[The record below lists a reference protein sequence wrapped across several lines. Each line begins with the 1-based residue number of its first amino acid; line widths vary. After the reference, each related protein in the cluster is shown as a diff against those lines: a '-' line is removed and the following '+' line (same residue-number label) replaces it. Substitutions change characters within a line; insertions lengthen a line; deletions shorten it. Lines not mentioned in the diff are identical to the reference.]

1 MWVLPRNYLLSCDLW
16 HIKLARRGHHK
27 RTVCLHFLLEQI
39 PGLQTL
45 ESLTNAEALVPNLW
59 HLEAGNVLLSAT
71 NRNDIEVS
79 AVERFTV
86 QLENLPITVDTLT
99 ANQVFGHTMSLAKAY
114 RLSSYDA
121 AYLELTLREGL
132 PLATL
137 DKDLLKAA
145 RRSDIEIY
153 LK

>member
-1 MWVLPRNYLLSCDLW
+1 MTAFVLDNSVAMRWLLASNKVSDQRY
-16 HIKLARRGHHK
+16 A
-27 RTVCLHFLLEQI
+27 
-39 PGLQTL
+39 
-45 ESLTNAEALVPNLW
+45 ESVLRSLSNAEAVVPNLW
-59 HLEAGNVLLSAT
+59 HLEAANVLLSAA
-71 NRNDIEVS
+71 NRKALEIS
-79 AVERFTV
+79 AVERLTV

-99 ANQVFGHTMSLAKAY
+99 ANQVLGHTMSLAKAY

-121 AYLELTLREGL
+121 AYLELALRESL

>member
-1 MWVLPRNYLLSCDLW
+1 MTAFVLDNSVAMRWLLASNKASDQRYAELVL
-16 HIKLARRGHHK
+16 K
-27 RTVCLHFLLEQI
+27 
-39 PGLQTL
+39 
-45 ESLTNAEALVPNLW
+45 SLVDAEVLVPNLW
-59 HLEAGNVLLSAT
+59 HLEVANVLLSAT
-71 NRNDIEVS
+71 NRKEIEVS
-79 AVERFTV
+79 EVERFTA

-99 ANQVFGHTMSLAKAY
+99 ANQVFGHTISLARAY

-121 AYLELTLREGL
+121 AYLELALREGL
-132 PLATL
+132 PLASL

>member
-1 MWVLPRNYLLSCDLW
+1 MTTFVLDNSVAMRWLLASNKVSDQRYAESVLRS
-16 HIKLARRGHHK
+16 LA
-27 RTVCLHFLLEQI
+27 
-39 PGLQTL
+39 
-45 ESLTNAEALVPNLW
+45 NAEAVVPNLW
-59 HLEAGNVLLSAT
+59 HLEAANVLLSAA
-71 NRNDIEVS
+71 NRKELEIS

-99 ANQVFGHTMSLAKAY
+99 ANQVFGHTMSLTKAY

-121 AYLELTLREGL
+121 AYLELALRESL

-145 RRSDIEIY
+145 RRSDIEVY